1 MSQTMYSYGRGTRSS
16 RVVQDAYYVSPLC
29 LQDHWFESHSREA
42 LSKDGRISYA
52 GDTPEVLIRER
63 TKTVKLTCT

>member
-1 MSQTMYSYGRGTRSS
+1 MSQTMYGYGRGSRSS
-16 RVVQDAYYVSPLC
+16 RAVQDAHYISPLC
-29 LQDHWFESHSREA
+29 LQDHWFEFNSREA

-52 GDTPEVLIRER
+52 GDTPEILICKR